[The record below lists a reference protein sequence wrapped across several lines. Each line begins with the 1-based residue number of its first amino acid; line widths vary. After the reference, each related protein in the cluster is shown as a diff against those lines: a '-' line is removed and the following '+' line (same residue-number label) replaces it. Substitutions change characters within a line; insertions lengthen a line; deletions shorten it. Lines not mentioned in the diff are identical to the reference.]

1 MSTEKSL
8 LEAESQPSCLGAVR
22 RSIYD
27 LRSLRSEMQK
37 EAKKYKSNGWSI
49 ERFEIRIKEIDS
61 ILISFREL
69 EEYYA

>member
-1 MSTEKSL
+1 MNIEI
-8 LEAESQPSCLGAVR
+8 QPSCLGAVR

-27 LRSLRSEMQK
+27 LRSLRSELQK
-37 EAKKYKSNGWSI
+37 EAKKYKANGWST

-69 EEYYA
+69 DEYYA